1 MFLFLNKQIKEKGQV
16 MVTMVIFFISITTII
31 ILGLTNPII
40 SHISMATSISV
51 SKESFYAAEAG
62 IEDVVYRLKMG
73 LPVATSQVLAVGNHS
88 VTTTV
93 VDESGGKI
101 ITSIGEAND
110 YFRKIKTTVILGEGV
125 SFHYGLQVGT
135 GGIEMSN
142 NSRVNG
148 NVYSNNKIEGSN
160 GARITGSAYVSNFG
174 FIDNVDIGTSGGD
187 AYADKVTDSNITGNL
202 YCQTGSGNN
211 KSCDTSLPDPP
222 VQDFPV
228 SDVDIDNWKAIAE
241 AGGVINGNVSLSSS
255 SSSLG
260 PVKIVGNLTMTNNYR
275 LTINGTVWVTGKI
288 YTSNGSLIKLSSSYG
303 SGSGILLSDSE
314 IKVSN
319 NSVFQGSGTAGSY
332 VMLLSTYDGGNI
344 AIEIDNNAGAVI
356 LNAQKGKVKFSNNAG
371 AKSVSAK
378 SVELDNGATIDYD
391 IGLVNVNFT
400 SGPGGGFDIV
410 GWREI

>member
-1 MFLFLNKQIKEKGQV
+1 
-16 MVTMVIFFISITTII
+16 MVTVVIFFISITSII
-31 ILGLTNPII
+31 ILGLTNPIV

-62 IEDVVYRLKMG
+62 VEDVVYRLKVG
-73 LPVATSQVLAVGNHS
+73 LPVAASQILNVGNHS
-88 VTTTV
+88 VTTTM
-93 VDESGGKI
+93 VDDSGGKV
-101 ITSIGEAND
+101 ITALGEAND
-110 YFRKIKTTVILGEGV
+110 YFRKIKTTVILGEGA

-187 AYADKVTDSNITGNL
+187 AYANTVTDSNISGDL
-202 YCQTGSGNN
+202 YCQIGSGNN

-222 VQDFPV
+222 VQDYPI
-228 SDVDIDNWKAIAE
+228 SDADINNWKDVAE
-241 AGGVINGNVSLSSS
+241 AGGVINGDVSLSSS

-260 PVKIVGNLTMTNNYR
+260 PVKINGNLTMTNNYR

-288 YTSNGSLIKLSSSYG
+288 DISNGSLIKLSSSYG
-303 SGSGILLSDSE
+303 SGSGILISDSE

-332 VMLLSTYDGGNI
+332 VMLLSTYDGSNI

-371 AKSVSAK
+371 AKSVSAET
-378 SVELDNGATIDYD
+378 VELYNGATIDYD
-391 IGLVNVNFT
+391 IGLVNVNFI
-400 SGPGGGFDIV
+400 SGPGGGFDISS
-410 GWREI
+410 WREI

>member
-1 MFLFLNKQIKEKGQV
+1 
-16 MVTMVIFFISITTII
+16 MVTVVIFFISITSII
-31 ILGLTNPII
+31 ILGLTNPIV

-62 IEDVVYRLKMG
+62 VEDVVYRLKVG
-73 LPVATSQVLAVGNHS
+73 LPVAASQILTVGNHS
-88 VTTTV
+88 VTTTM
-93 VDESGGKI
+93 VDDSGGKV
-101 ITSIGEAND
+101 ITALGEAND
-110 YFRKIKTTVILGEGV
+110 YFRKIKTTVILGEGA

-160 GARITGSAYVSNFG
+160 GARVTGSAYVSNFG
-174 FIDNVDIGTSGGD
+174 LIDNVDIGTSGGD
-187 AYADKVTDSNITGNL
+187 AYANTVTDSNISGDL
-202 YCQTGSGNN
+202 YCQIGSGNN

-222 VQDFPV
+222 VQDYPI
-228 SDVDIDNWKAIAE
+228 SDADINNWKDVAE
-241 AGGVINGNVSLSSS
+241 AGGVINGDVSLSSS

-260 PVKIVGNLTMTNNYR
+260 PVKINGNLTMTNNYR

-288 YTSNGSLIKLSSSYG
+288 DISNGSLIKLSSSYG
-303 SGSGILLSDSE
+303 SGSGILISDSE

-332 VMLLSTYDGGNI
+332 VMLLSTYDGSNI

-371 AKSVSAK
+371 AKSVSAET
-378 SVELDNGATIDYD
+378 VELYNGATIDYD
-391 IGLVNVNFT
+391 IGLVNVNFI
-400 SGPGGGFDIV
+400 SGPGGGFDISS
-410 GWREI
+410 WREI

>member
-1 MFLFLNKQIKEKGQV
+1 
-16 MVTMVIFFISITTII
+16 MVTVVIFFISITSII

-62 IEDVVYRLKMG
+62 VEDVVYRLKVG
-73 LPVATSQVLAVGNHS
+73 LPVAASQILTVGNHS
-88 VTTTV
+88 VTTTM
-93 VDESGGKI
+93 VDDSGGKV
-101 ITSIGEAND
+101 ITALGEAND
-110 YFRKIKTTVILGEGV
+110 YFRKIKTTVILGEGA

-160 GARITGSAYVSNFG
+160 GARVTGSAYVSNFG
-174 FIDNVDIGTSGGD
+174 LIDNVDIGTSGGD
-187 AYADKVTDSNITGNL
+187 AYANTVTDSNISGDL
-202 YCQTGSGNN
+202 YCQIGSGNN

-222 VQDFPV
+222 VQDYPI
-228 SDVDIDNWKAIAE
+228 SDADINNWKDVAE
-241 AGGVINGNVSLSSS
+241 AGGVINGDVSLSSS

-288 YTSNGSLIKLSSSYG
+288 DISNGSLIKLSSSYG
-303 SGSGILLSDSE
+303 SGSGILISDSE

-332 VMLLSTYDGGNI
+332 VMLLSTYDGSNI

-371 AKSVSAK
+371 AKSVSAET
-378 SVELDNGATIDYD
+378 VELYNGATIDYD
-391 IGLVNVNFT
+391 IGLVNVNFI
-400 SGPGGGFDIV
+400 SGPGGGFDISS
-410 GWREI
+410 WREI